1 MITFEHK
8 VHYYETDKMGVVHH
22 SNYIR
27 WMEEARVFAMDQ
39 VGYPYKKFEDNGLVS
54 PVLSVEC
61 AYKKSVFFGDVVGIT
76 VFLEKFHLAT
86 FSFGYKFYNISKNGE
101 LCATAKSS
109 HCFINSS
116 GKIINTE
123 KDFSEF
129 LKKLTEISQ

>member
-8 VHYYETDKMGVVHH
+8 VHYYETDKMGIVHH

-39 VGYPYKKFEDNGLVS
+39 VGYPYKKFEDNGLIS

-61 AYKKSVFFGDVVGIT
+61 TYKKSVFFGDIVEIT
-76 VFLEKFHLAT
+76 VFLERFHFAT
-86 FSFGYKFYNISKNGE
+86 FSFGYKFHNKLKNGE

-116 GKIINTE
+116 GKIINAE
-123 KDFSEF
+123 KSFPEF

>member
-39 VGYPYKKFEDNGLVS
+39 VGYPYKKFEDDGLVS

-61 AYKKSVFFGDVVGIT
+61 TYKKSVSFGDVVEIT
-76 VFLEKFHLAT
+76 VFLERFHLAT
-86 FSFGYKFYNISKNGE
+86 FSFGYKF
-101 LCATAKSS
+101 
-109 HCFINSS
+109 
-116 GKIINTE
+116 
-123 KDFSEF
+123 
-129 LKKLTEISQ
+129 